1 MFHDWLIY
9 SLLSA
14 ILAAFVAVFGKIGL
28 KDVDPTLATT
38 VRAGIM
44 FSSLLLITLYLG
56 KFNNFSQLNNKAIV
70 FIFISGL
77 AGALSWLFYFFA
89 LKNGQASKVAAIDRL
104 SLVFVFLFSLAVLG
118 EKLEIK
124 TILGIILMV
133 VGAIII
139 SL

>member
-1 MFHDWLIY
+1 
-9 SLLSA
+9 
-14 ILAAFVAVFGKIGL
+14 LAAFVAVFGKIGL

-44 FSSLLLITLYLG
+44 FSSLLLITLSLG
-56 KFNNFSQLNNKAIV
+56 KFNNFSQLNSKAIV